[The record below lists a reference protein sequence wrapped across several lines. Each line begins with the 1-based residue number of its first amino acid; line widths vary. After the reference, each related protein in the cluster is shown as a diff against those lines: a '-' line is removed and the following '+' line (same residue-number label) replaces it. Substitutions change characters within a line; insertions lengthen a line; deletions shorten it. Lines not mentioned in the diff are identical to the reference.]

1 MATGL
6 RSKASFCFRCP
17 QFCFPLSLQVLSCY
31 RSLHRTRLKVFK
43 DDTLALEAGRQR
55 IRNEFLKHKSE
66 TDPSKI
72 TELISMAESAEK
84 FLRCNVV
91 QGVETDRR
99 TFSLRIT
106 EDTELLDNAKRPCKN
121 DKWMYQ
127 HTTCS
132 KIMVE
137 HFDGN
142 EVGTSWWCM
151 RLTLTR
157 TLKRRCEQNIAT
169 WILRVL
175 SKFLKVSESFV

>member
-1 MATGL
+1 M
-6 RSKASFCFRCP
+6 
-17 QFCFPLSLQVLSCY
+17 LSCY

-43 DDTLALEAGRQR
+43 DDILALEAGRQR

-121 DKWMYQ
+121 DK
-127 HTTCS
+127 
-132 KIMVE
+132 
-137 HFDGN
+137 
-142 EVGTSWWCM
+142 
-151 RLTLTR
+151 
-157 TLKRRCEQNIAT
+157 
-169 WILRVL
+169 
-175 SKFLKVSESFV
+175 